1 MEHFDVAIIGA
12 GPAGSSAAI
21 ALAGKGYAVALL
33 DKEQFPRE
41 KLCGDFLNP
50 VNWPMLRELK
60 VERAVLAC
68 PHEKISTFHFTSF
81 SGAEAET
88 PLPVGRDEAVVGL
101 GLRRLDLDYVLLERA
116 KSLGVTVLE
125 GCKPKELERQPDGW
139 ILKADKSDVFGELGA
154 RMLIGADGRN
164 SWVAHHLGLADPAA
178 MQGRS
183 VGFQFRLKCASR
195 ARGKVEIHLFPGGYA
210 GVVGVDG
217 DTVTLGLAIEKH
229 RLLDGRPEEFL
240 LRSILPQNPWLKKM
254 LRGATVSEMRSTYP
268 VYFPPRRAY
277 TDGVLLVGDAAR
289 VNEPVTGEGIYFALK
304 SGELAAGTMDQAF
317 RKSDFSADQLCLYE
331 RECRSVF
338 RVRRGINALIRWLIY
353 RPALLS
359 PVIRLS
365 HKRTRLLDPIVH
377 MICAPQLLDNPSSLS
392 PRGRGLG

>member
-21 ALAGKGYAVALL
+21 QLATKGYSVALL
-33 DKEQFPRE
+33 DKERFPRE

-60 VERAVLAC
+60 VERAVLAR
-68 PHEKISTFHFTSF
+68 PHEKISVFRFTSF
-81 SGAEAET
+81 SGEEAEI
-88 PLPVGRDEAVVGL
+88 PLPAGRDEAVVGL
-101 GLRRLDLDYVLLERA
+101 GLRRHDLDYVLLERV
-116 KSLGVTVLE
+116 KSLGVTVLD
-125 GCKPKELERQPDGW
+125 GWKPQELERQPDGW

-183 VGFQFRLKCASR
+183 VGFQFRLKCTNRST
-195 ARGKVEIHLFPGGYA
+195 GKVEIHLFPGGYA
-210 GVVGVDG
+210 GVVSVDG

-229 RLLDGRPEEFL
+229 RLFDGRPEQSL
-240 LRSILPQNPWLKKM
+240 LKSILPQNPWLKEM
-254 LRGATVSEMRSTYP
+254 LRGARVIEMRSTYP

-277 TDGVLLVGDAAR
+277 GDGVLLVGDAAR

-338 RVRRGINALIRWLIY
+338 RARRGINALIRWLIY

>member
-1 MEHFDVAIIGA
+1 MKHFDVAIIGA
-12 GPAGSSAAI
+12 GPAGSSVAI
-21 ALAGKGYAVALL
+21 QLAGKGYSVALL

-60 VERAVLAC
+60 VERAVLAR
-68 PHEKISTFHFTSF
+68 PHEKISIFRFTSF
-81 SGAEAET
+81 SGEEAEI
-88 PLPVGRDEAVVGL
+88 PLPAGRDEAVVGL
-101 GLRRLDLDYVLLERA
+101 GLRRFDLDYVLLERA
-116 KSLGVTVLE
+116 KSLGVTVLD
-125 GCKPKELERQPDGW
+125 GWKPKELERQPDGW
-139 ILKADKSDVFGELGA
+139 ILKADGLELGA

-183 VGFQFRLKCASR
+183 VGFQFRLKCANR
-195 ARGKVEIHLFPGGYA
+195 ATGKVEIHLFPGGYA
-210 GVVGVDG
+210 GVVSVDG

-229 RLLDGRPEEFL
+229 RLLDGRPEQSL
-240 LRSILPQNPWLKKM
+240 LKSILPQNPWLKEM
-254 LRGATVSEMRSTYP
+254 LRNGSVSEMRSTYP

-277 TDGVLLVGDAAR
+277 ADGVLLVGDAAR

-304 SGELAAGTMDQAF
+304 SGVFAARTVDEGFQM
-317 RKSDFSADQLCLYE
+317 SDFSAARLRSYE
-331 RECRSVF
+331 RNCRSAF
-338 RVRRGINALIRWLIY
+338 RARRGINAFIRWLIY

-365 HKRTRLLDPIVH
+365 HKRTRLLDPIVQ